1 MADNMNGLVEK
12 VKSSVKEA
20 VFKRINEMAR
30 SLQSGL
36 LYEFQNDLIFSGHSK
51 EFAPLSSI
59 SVSVEETGD
68 NQYKLV
74 MDMSKLNDKQ
84 KELFEFY
91 FKNAKS
97 RVLGGDA

>member
-1 MADNMNGLVEK
+1 MTNNMNGLVET
-12 VKSSVKEA
+12 VKRSVKDA
-20 VFKRINEMAR
+20 VFKRVNEMAR
-30 SLQSGL
+30 SLQSNL
-36 LYEFQNDLIFSGHSK
+36 LYEFQNDLVFAGHSK
-51 EFAPLSSI
+51 EFEPLSSI
-59 SVSVEETGD
+59 TVSVEENGD

-74 MDMSKLNDKQ
+74 MDMSNLNDKQ